1 MTMQRQ
7 DDQSF
12 PHPSARQTDATG
24 ILFLLLSARASLLRH
39 CADGVCL
46 STMEDCISSFCTRHD
61 LTEDD
66 ENEGIVWEETSIG
79 ALLGLLDYLH
89 TEVSESLRDR
99 RCAAQLKLCIERL
112 GRVRPQPSIFAAD
125 ETIAH

>member
-1 MTMQRQ
+1 MQRHN
-7 DDQSF
+7 DQWYH
-12 PHPSARQTDATG
+12 HPNERQSDVEG

-39 CADGVCL
+39 CDDELCL
-46 STMEDCISSFCTRHD
+46 STMEDCISSFCMQHD
-61 LTEDD
+61 LADD
-66 ENEGIVWEETSIG
+66 ETNEGIVWEEASVG
-79 ALLGLLDYLH
+79 ALLRLLDYLH
-89 TEVSESLRDR
+89 TEVSESLQDR